1 MASPDTAPFDDSDGG
16 STGHRATAG
25 ISFDDLY
32 DEATLRALDAAAE
45 GRPVVEPPRGVAG
58 MPALALV
65 TALVSGV
72 REAFEPAEPEPVVEH
87 ADDPGEVL
95 EPVTVLFVP
104 GDPDATVAIVRPWLL
119 ATAGV

>member
-1 MASPDTAPFDDSDGG
+1 MASTDPVPLDDPDGG
-16 STGHRATAG
+16 PGADRG
-25 ISFDDLY
+25 RGRVSFDDLY

-58 MPALALV
+58 VPALALA

-87 ADDPGEVL
+87 ADDAGDVV

-104 GDPDATVAIVRPWLL
+104 GDPDGTVAIVRPWLL

>member
-1 MASPDTAPFDDSDGG
+1 MASTGPDPRDGPDDG
-16 STGHRATAG
+16 SGQDRGTGR
-25 ISFDDLY
+25 ISFADLY
-32 DEATLRALDAAAE
+32 DEATLRALDAAVE

-58 MPALALV
+58 MPALALA

-72 REAFEPAEPEPVVEH
+72 REAFEPAESEPVVEH
-87 ADDPGEVL
+87 ADDPGDAL

-119 ATAGV
+119 AAAGV

>member
-1 MASPDTAPFDDSDGG
+1 MASTHPVPVDELDGGPGEPG
-16 STGHRATAG
+16 STGR

-32 DEATLRALDAAAE
+32 DEATLRALDAAVE

-58 MPALALV
+58 IPALALA

-72 REAFEPAEPEPVVEH
+72 RDVFEPDEPEPVVEH
-87 ADDPGEVL
+87 ADEPGDVL

>member
-1 MASPDTAPFDDSDGG
+1 VHGC
-16 STGHRATAG
+16 TGR

-32 DEATLRALDAAAE
+32 DVATLRALDAAVE

-58 MPALALV
+58 MPALALA

-72 REAFEPAEPEPVVEH
+72 REAFEPAQPEPVVQH
-87 ADDPGEVL
+87 ADDPGDAL